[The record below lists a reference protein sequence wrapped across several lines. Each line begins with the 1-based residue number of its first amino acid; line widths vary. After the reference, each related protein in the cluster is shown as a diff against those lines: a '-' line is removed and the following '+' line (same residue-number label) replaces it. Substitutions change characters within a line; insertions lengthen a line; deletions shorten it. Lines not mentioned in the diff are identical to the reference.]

1 MDQFLTIQN
10 RTFTYPLISKKYML
24 LVITLY
30 ILIFS
35 QLLRS
40 IWEEGSLV
48 YKDPKFW
55 LQLFSIFIVAYVY
68 IGI

>member
-1 MDQFLTIQN
+1 
-10 RTFTYPLISKKYML
+10 ML

-35 QLLRS
+35 QLIRS

-55 LQLFSIFIVAYVY
+55 LQIFSIFIVAYVY

>member
-1 MDQFLTIQN
+1 
-10 RTFTYPLISKKYML
+10 ML

-40 IWEEGSLV
+40 IWEEGNLV

>member
-1 MDQFLTIQN
+1 MDQFLIAKN
-10 RTFTYPLISKKYML
+10 RTFTYPFISKKYML

-40 IWEEGSLV
+40 IWEEGNLV